1 MLKFFIG
8 LLTFISLNAI
18 AMPNDSIGV
27 KTVDG
32 KQYIMHKVT
41 KGEGVYGISKK
52 YGVPSASIFAANEGS
67 SAGIKINQVLLI
79 PKSAA
84 STTTA
89 TTTTAATTTT
99 TSVKKVEKKYH
110 VVESGQTL
118 SSIAKKYTTSVDAI
132 QKLNN
137 LKSTNI
143 QLGQKLIVGET
154 TSTVQ
159 QTAQAK
165 PTPKPTPKPVEVA
178 EETPEIA
185 DDTKPDPKINQKVE
199 PASPDNVVVVTDKMV
214 ADKNSNKPDP
224 MVTKTYAVE
233 DGDEISED
241 GVAAISTEGELSA
254 DRSFVLHPTAKIGT
268 IIMITNPA
276 NNNAV
281 FARVVGTCKPSADV
295 ILKMSKTVADK
306 LGISEDTKVKIN
318 YAR

>member
-1 MLKFFIG
+1 MLKIFIG

-18 AMPNDSIGV
+18 AMPNDSIGL
-27 KTVDG
+27 KTVNG
-32 KQYIMHKVT
+32 KQFIMHKVT

-52 YGVPSASIFAANEGS
+52 YGVPSADIFAANEGS

-79 PKSAA
+79 P
-84 STTTA
+84 TNG
-89 TTTTAATTTT
+89 TTTT
-99 TSVKKVEKKYH
+99 TSTTNTTATASVKKVEKKYH
-110 VVESGQTL
+110 VVASGQTL
-118 SSIAKKYTTSVDAI
+118 SSIAKKYSTTVDAL

-154 TSTVQ
+154 TTMVQ
-159 QTAQAK
+159 QTTTTTPAAK
-165 PTPKPTPKPVEVA
+165 PAPKTVDVA
-178 EETPEIA
+178 EETPEIN
-185 DDTKPDPKINQKVE
+185 DDTKPDPKINQKIE
-199 PASPDNVVVVTDKMV
+199 PATPENVVVVTDKMV
-214 ADKNSNKPDP
+214 ADKNSNKPEP
-224 MVTKTYAVE
+224 LTTRTYAVE

-241 GVAAISTEGELSA
+241 GIATISTEGELSA

-268 IIMITNPA
+268 IVMITNPA

-281 FARVVGTCKPSADV
+281 FARVVGTCKPSAGV

-306 LGISEDTKVKIN
+306 LGVSEDTKVKIN

>member
-27 KTVDG
+27 KTVNG

-52 YGVPSASIFAANEGS
+52 YGVPSAEIFSANEGS

-79 PKSAA
+79 PTSAS
-84 STTTA
+84 STA
-89 TTTTAATTTT
+89 TTTAATTTT

-118 SSIAKKYTTSVDAI
+118 SSIAKKYSTSVDAI

-143 QLGQKLIVGET
+143 QLGQKLVVGET

-165 PTPKPTPKPVEVA
+165 PAPKSVQKPVEAA

-185 DDTKPDPKINQKVE
+185 DDTKPDPKINQQVE
-199 PASPDNVVVVTDKMV
+199 PAAPDNVVVVTDKMV

-281 FARVVGTCKPSADV
+281 FARVVGTCKPSAGV

>member
-1 MLKFFIG
+1 MLKLFIG

-32 KQYIMHKVT
+32 KQYILHKVA

-52 YGVPSASIFAANEGS
+52 YGVPSADIFAANEGS
-67 SAGIKINQVLLI
+67 NAGIKISQVLLI
-79 PKSAA
+79 PKSVSHTST
-84 STTTA
+84 STTANTNTA
-89 TTTTAATTTT
+89 G
-99 TSVKKVEKKYH
+99 VKKVEKKYH

-118 SSIAKKYTTSVDAI
+118 SLIAKKYSTSVDAI

-154 TSTVQ
+154 ATTVQ
-159 QTAQAK
+159 QIAQAK
-165 PTPKPTPKPVEVA
+165 PAPKPVQKPVEVA

-185 DDTKPDPKINQKVE
+185 DDTKPDPKINQRVE
-199 PASPDNVVVVTDKMV
+199 PSTPENVVVVTDKMV
-214 ADKNSNKPDP
+214 ADKNSNRPDP

-241 GVAAISTEGELSA
+241 GVAAISTEGDLSA
-254 DRSFVLHPTAKIGT
+254 DRSFVLHPSAKIGT
-268 IIMITNPA
+268 IIMITNPT

-281 FARVVGTCKPSADV
+281 FARVVGTCKPSAGV

>member
-1 MLKFFIG
+1 MLKIFIG

-18 AMPNDSIGV
+18 AMPTDSIGV
-27 KTVDG
+27 KTVNG

-52 YGVPSASIFAANEGS
+52 YGVPSADIFAANEGS

-79 PKSAA
+79 PSN
-84 STTTA
+84 STSTVSSTPS
-89 TTTTAATTTT
+89 TTTT
-99 TSVKKVEKKYH
+99 TTVKKVDKKYH

-118 SSIAKKYTTSVDAI
+118 SSIAKKYSTSVDAI

-143 QLGQKLIVGET
+143 QLGQKLVVGET
-154 TSTVQ
+154 VTNVQ
-159 QTAQAK
+159 QTAQV
-165 PTPKPTPKPVEVA
+165 KPTPKPVEVV
-178 EETPEIA
+178 EEAVEIA
-185 DDTKPDPKINQKVE
+185 DDTKPDPKINQQVE
-199 PASPDNVVVVTDKMV
+199 PATPENVVVVTDKMV

-241 GVAAISTEGELSA
+241 GVAMISSEGELSA
-254 DRSFVLHPTAKIGT
+254 DRSFILHPTAKIGT
-268 IIMITNPA
+268 IVMITNPA

-281 FARVVGTCKPSADV
+281 FARVVGTCKPGNGV

>member
-27 KTVDG
+27 KTVNG

-52 YGVPSASIFAANEGS
+52 YGVASAEIFSANEGS
-67 SAGIKINQVLLI
+67 SNGIKINQVLLI
-79 PKSAA
+79 PTNASSTSTTIAA
-84 STTTA
+84 TTA
-89 TTTTAATTTT
+89 TA
-99 TSVKKVEKKYH
+99 SVKKLEKKYH

-118 SSIAKKYTTSVDAI
+118 SSIAKKYSTSVDAI

-143 QLGQKLIVGET
+143 QLGQKLVVGET
-154 TSTVQ
+154 TTTVQ
-159 QTAQAK
+159 QTAQAR
-165 PTPKPTPKPVEVA
+165 PAPKPVQKPVEVA

-281 FARVVGTCKPSADV
+281 FARVVGTCKPSAGV

>member
-79 PKSAA
+79 PTSAA

-89 TTTTAATTTT
+89 TAATTTT

-118 SSIAKKYTTSVDAI
+118 SSIAKKYSTSVDAI

-165 PTPKPTPKPVEVA
+165 PAPKPAQKPVEVA

-185 DDTKPDPKINQKVE
+185 DDTKPDPKINQQVE
-199 PASPDNVVVVTDKMV
+199 PATPENVVVVTDKMV

-241 GVAAISTEGELSA
+241 GVAAISSEGELSA

-281 FARVVGTCKPSADV
+281 FARVVGTCKPSAGV

>member
-79 PKSAA
+79 PTSVA

-89 TTTTAATTTT
+89 TAATTTT

-118 SSIAKKYTTSVDAI
+118 SSIAKKYSTSVDAI

-165 PTPKPTPKPVEVA
+165 PAPKPAQKPVEVA

-185 DDTKPDPKINQKVE
+185 DDTKPDPKINQQVE
-199 PASPDNVVVVTDKMV
+199 PATPENVVVVTDKMV

-281 FARVVGTCKPSADV
+281 FARVVGTCKPSAGV